1 MDLEEE
7 SSKSRFNEVGDEKEV
22 DALGRMGSEERSPI
36 DFPPCESPLVS
47 IASFKAGAT
56 KGYGLKRWRRMRRD
70 SSKSRSVR
78 DDSYKINKRRSA
90 VEGESS
96 VESRIVGGVFNPR
109 LGLGFLIP
117 PTGGD
122 SENSEDR
129 SSKSSTA
136 ASAPSIKMKSR
147 GWIDIIR
154 ESKGAQAKIEKENTY
169 SSVESELGSSAAA
182 FMRWSSVFSNGKHS
196 GRSSDVRS
204 AYYRATN
211 GRGRIEENAEK
222 SKNGWLQSDID
233 PVLDS
238 IVLLQTAQEALES
251 EIQKLVEI
259 GRDPMLNDFDG
270 CCEENEGGISS
281 SSLLPD
287 VLKLEQKVKHLENE
301 LKDASATI
309 EAKESKLLELQVLLN
324 GTQLPT
330 LQAKCKEMEAELEWL
345 LGKQLEAEVECLIL
359 TKANR
364 SCKRLVEDEIA
375 LLKEQKS
382 VASDHAKLT
391 LELQEN
397 GKKAIILEERSEKL
411 EASCKE
417 LVGTAENLKLQ
428 NRVCKT
434 SLFCFVQVIML
445 FIALGVFLI
454 QLFPPSSDVV
464 PT

>member
-7 SSKSRFNEVGDEKEV
+7 SSKSRFNEVGDEKEI
-22 DALGRMGSEERSPI
+22 DALGRMGSGERSPI

-47 IASFKAGAT
+47 IASFKSGAT

-70 SSKSRSVR
+70 SSRSRSVR
-78 DDSYKINKRRSA
+78 DDSCKINKRRSA

-96 VESRIVGGVFNPR
+96 VESRMVGGAFNPR

-136 ASAPSIKMKSR
+136 ASAPSIKIKSR

-169 SSVESELGSSAAA
+169 SSAESQLRSSAAA
-182 FMRWSSVFSNGKHS
+182 FMRRSSVFSNGKHS

-211 GRGRIEENAEK
+211 GRGGNLFREDLDGGRIEENAEK

-251 EIQKLVEI
+251 
-259 GRDPMLNDFDG
+259 
-270 CCEENEGGISS
+270 
-281 SSLLPD
+281 
-287 VLKLEQKVKHLENE
+287 
-301 LKDASATI
+301 
-309 EAKESKLLELQVLLN
+309 
-324 GTQLPT
+324 
-330 LQAKCKEMEAELEWL
+330 
-345 LGKQLEAEVECLIL
+345 GKI
-359 TKANR
+359 
-364 SCKRLVEDEIA
+364 
-375 LLKEQKS
+375 
-382 VASDHAKLT
+382 
-391 LELQEN
+391 
-397 GKKAIILEERSEKL
+397 
-411 EASCKE
+411 
-417 LVGTAENLKLQ
+417 
-428 NRVCKT
+428 
-434 SLFCFVQVIML
+434 CF
-445 FIALGVFLI
+445 F
-454 QLFPPSSDVV
+454 
-464 PT
+464 